1 MEAGFEVST
10 ESLNAAFNS
19 VGPHSAVIV
28 GFSGAEYY
36 ISGPPEQT
44 VLSACSPKDSF
55 ILMSHTASHARTRP
69 ER

>member
-28 GFSGAEYY
+28 GFSGAEY
-36 ISGPPEQT
+36 
-44 VLSACSPKDSF
+44 L
-55 ILMSHTASHARTRP
+55 H
-69 ER
+69 